1 MKALV
6 LNSGGVDSTTCV
18 ALAIEKYGKENV
30 VTATLYYGQRHD
42 KELECARKVA
52 EHYGVRHIEEDISC
66 VMKYAGDVC
75 SLMKDSKTEI
85 PDKSYAEQ
93 IAENGEGRVGTYVPF
108 RNGLLLSIATAYAD
122 SLFPGQDAVV
132 VYGAHADDAAG
143 QAYADAV
150 AEGSLIKMAD
160 GTSKPIEDV
169 AVGDTIWAFDTE
181 TQGLVRSKV
190 TAKISKGVKPVY
202 DTGNGL
208 LVSEKHI
215 MWRAGV
221 SGSRR
226 FVAYNEMKRKDAT
239 YKVYTWPTSDVHVKN
254 DRDFILG
261 YIRGFLAGDGH
272 IEESGAIAFY
282 QNKSDVLE
290 EIKVL
295 IKGLGYSTT
304 ASVSPHGTPAN
315 ENTKQGYSL
324 QLSKGI
330 GWSLLD
336 ECAAHSGSEDYA
348 RGYFNGFVIAEGGY
362 FYNKADNSSGLHV
375 SQSEIVNPEKVA
387 CFDSILQRLG
397 IACIRWRNKHGVVD
411 WRFNKAYRLVLRYG
425 GTKLD
430 DILNKMCERV
440 NVTWLPQKQMQR
452 ISAPVKTVPCWDLT
466 TTAHS
471 FVADGVVVHN
481 CSPAFADAMD
491 NAISIGTYGKIRV
504 WRPLINLNK
513 AGVVAEGLRLKVPY
527 ELTWSC
533 YKGGEKACGTCG
545 TCIAEGTP
553 VIMADGTQ
561 KAIETLKPGDMVWSM
576 DEETGRARASKV
588 LNVVCQGE
596 KPVHTIGGI
605 RMTDDHRVYV
615 RSAGGVPSF
624 REVST
629 LKRAD
634 AEYFGYVFPKEFLF
648 EEDEKQFAL
657 GYLRGFAEG
666 DGHIGERG
674 VFTCQDSKDVLDEFW
689 ALYDKHV
696 APTKCNVHW
705 DPKREIFIGSGGYGP
720 VFAERTAYSD
730 NPSYLRGYLNGMLI
744 AEGCGA
750 YNPFNK
756 SFAYVL
762 SQSTSANPEKCEMI
776 DKAFAAYGMAVTM
789 WEDKSFGF
797 KAGGSAMRHWRFTQ
811 PWRVALRY
819 GASKRAD
826 LFARVFEKGVPM
838 RMDQIALGHYPNP
851 AGTAVVWDIETEGHT
866 FFAGNLLVHNCID
879 RKAAF
884 EANGVKDPIEYV

>member
-52 EHYGVRHIEEDISC
+52 EYYGVRHIEEDISC

-85 PDKSYAEQ
+85 PDKSYSEQ

-122 SLFPGQDAVV
+122 SLFPGEDAVV

-143 QAYADAV
+143 QAYAD
-150 AEGSLIKMAD
+150 
-160 GTSKPIEDV
+160 
-169 AVGDTIWAFDTE
+169 
-181 TQGLVRSKV
+181 
-190 TAKISKGVKPVY
+190 
-202 DTGNGL
+202 
-208 LVSEKHI
+208 
-215 MWRAGV
+215 
-221 SGSRR
+221 
-226 FVAYNEMKRKDAT
+226 
-239 YKVYTWPTSDVHVKN
+239 
-254 DRDFILG
+254 
-261 YIRGFLAGDGH
+261 
-272 IEESGAIAFY
+272 
-282 QNKSDVLE
+282 
-290 EIKVL
+290 
-295 IKGLGYSTT
+295 
-304 ASVSPHGTPAN
+304 
-315 ENTKQGYSL
+315 
-324 QLSKGI
+324 
-330 GWSLLD
+330 
-336 ECAAHSGSEDYA
+336 
-348 RGYFNGFVIAEGGY
+348 
-362 FYNKADNSSGLHV
+362 
-375 SQSEIVNPEKVA
+375 
-387 CFDSILQRLG
+387 
-397 IACIRWRNKHGVVD
+397 
-411 WRFNKAYRLVLRYG
+411 
-425 GTKLD
+425 
-430 DILNKMCERV
+430 
-440 NVTWLPQKQMQR
+440 
-452 ISAPVKTVPCWDLT
+452 
-466 TTAHS
+466 
-471 FVADGVVVHN
+471 

-491 NAISIGTYGKIRV
+491 NAISIGTYGKIHV

-615 RSAGGVPSF
+615 RSAGSVPSF

-648 EEDEKQFAL
+648 EEDDEQFAL

-689 ALYDKHV
+689 ALYGKHV

-720 VFAERTAYSD
+720 VFAEKTAYSD

-750 YNPFNK
+750 YNPSNK

-776 DKAFAAYGMAVTM
+776 DKAFAAYGMDVTM

-826 LFARVFEKGVPM
+826 LFTRIFEKGVPM
-838 RMDQIALGHYPNP
+838 CMDQITLEHYPSP
-851 AGTAVVWDIETEGHT
+851 AGSAIVWDIETEGHT
-866 FFAGNLLVHNCID
+866 FFAGTLLVHNCID